1 MLSGTRGHHDAST
14 FPKTFVPTCRKR
26 ASKWNLNLIC
36 CDVTL
41 SRANWRLLWSK
52 PSTWT
57 LFAYPLGPGGLHY
70 KRPHYLWVTQ
80 SNLQALLV
88 SKLGRSDLCMLM
100 SHPLCRAGRV
110 LGQRDSDNWTKPKCI
125 SVFSSRKANEKFYNH
140 LLTTIIDYYC
150 VTKVL
155 LFLAWLKHFVSHI

>member
-1 MLSGTRGHHDAST
+1 MLSGTREHCD
-14 FPKTFVPTCRKR
+14 R

-41 SRANWRLLWSK
+41 SRANWSLLWSK

-57 LFAYPLGPGGLHY
+57 LFIYPLGPGGLHY

-100 SHPLCRAGRV
+100 SHPLCRARRV
-110 LGQRDSDNWTKPKCI
+110 LGQRDSDNRIKSKCV
-125 SVFSSRKANEKFYNH
+125 SVFSAFITKGKYKKFYNH
-140 LLTTIIDYYC
+140 LLTYC
-150 VTKVL
+150 VSKVF
-155 LFLAWLKHFVSHI
+155 LFALSCLVETQKHFSSHI